1 MDVPYVIAPRRD
13 GDLPAVYS
21 CPDKAKKL
29 LGWQTEGVVAHG
41 VENVEAL
48 LAFEACI
55 DVAGY
60 VAERVTY
67 VQTCAAGVGEHV
79 EDIEFLTTF
88 VLADFVCLAFR
99 PEAVP
104 LLFYFSE
111 VIFFCH
117 WFDIVKER

>member
-1 MDVPYVIAPRRD
+1 MLAGLYGILFSGESV
-13 GDLPAVYS
+13 
-21 CPDKAKKL
+21 
-29 LGWQTEGVVAHG
+29 GVVAHG

-55 DVAGY
+55 DVTGY
-60 VAERVTY
+60 VAERVAN

-79 EDIEFLTTF
+79 EDIVFLTTF